1 MKRFAGIA
9 VALAILIGALS
20 SHGKSDSTSNHA
32 AVEPS
37 TPSLS
42 AEAQPSS
49 HPRHRSAGVHYTSC
63 DQNISV
69 GPATTCGFANNVF
82 RAFAGEAASGSEAAT
97 VTAVSPATHKTYSM
111 ACRTAGG
118 TTLCTGGH
126 SARVRFPFWAAHVY
140 SQASEPEPEAGGAA
154 EGESEEASG
163 EESGEAE
170 ECTNGTYENS
180 SGNVVCSPEES
191 ETQPAGATARCNDG
205 SWSFSQHHSGT
216 CSSHG
221 GVREWL

>member
-1 MKRFAGIA
+1 MKRLGGIA
-9 VALAILIGALS
+9 LALALLIGALS
-20 SHGKSDSTSNHA
+20 SHGKSGSTPNHA

-37 TPSLS
+37 APSLS

-49 HPRHRSAGVHYTSC
+49 HPRRPSGVHFTSC

-69 GPATTCGFANNVF
+69 GPATTCGFAGNVF
-82 RAFAGEAASGSEAAT
+82 RAFAAEAASGTEAAT

-126 SARVRFPFWAAHVY
+126 AARVRFPFWAAHVY
-140 SQASEPEPEAGGAA
+140 NQPSEPEAGGA
-154 EGESEEASG
+154 EGESEEAPA

-170 ECTNGTYENS
+170 ECTNGSYENS
-180 SGNVVCSPEES
+180 SGNTVCSPEES
-191 ETQPAGATARCNDG
+191 ETPPPGATARCNDG

-216 CSSHG
+216 CSYHG